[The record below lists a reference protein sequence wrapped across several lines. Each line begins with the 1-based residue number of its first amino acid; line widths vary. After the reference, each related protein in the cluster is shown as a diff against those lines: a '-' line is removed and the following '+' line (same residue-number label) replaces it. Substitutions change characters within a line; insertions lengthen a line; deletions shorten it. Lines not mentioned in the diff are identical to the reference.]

1 MLTFT
6 AKGKTEM
13 KKSGYHTQQVIRQ
26 IHYWMLMQV
35 RTWADVATQLSP
47 SVSTFNATVKNH
59 EVTEISYNWCSP
71 FFKQQKSIKYLL
83 LEELEPT
90 VAAKFEQESVSNVLA
105 HCTITQQ
112 SSYTLQLVWV
122 LTTSWFSTNGK
133 ADLREDI
140 PLFTKQLA
148 CDSKSGNSE
157 TVYDCKYGCML

>member
-6 AKGKTEM
+6 AKGKTQM

-35 RTWADVATQLSP
+35 RTCADVATQLSL
-47 SVSTFNATVKNH
+47 SVPTFNATVKNH
-59 EVTEISYNWCSP
+59 EVTEISYNWYNP
-71 FFKQQKSIKYLL
+71 FSKQQKSIKYLL

-90 VAAKFEQESVSNVLA
+90 VAAQFEQESVSNVLA

-140 PLFTKQLA
+140 SLFTKLLA
-148 CDSKSGNSE
+148 CDSKTGNSE
-157 TVYDCKYGCML
+157 TVDDWKNGCML